1 MSNEAQDVT
10 VETTVDADTQD
21 QVVENAVE
29 TEVEETEN
37 AEADSPDTEG
47 QETEAEAPQETVE
60 EKAER
65 LEREAA
71 AKQKAIDRKTAA
83 YHAQQRKIAEL
94 QEQLAK
100 INQQPQAE
108 GLKEPSIDDP
118 EFDSYA
124 DYEKAKEDFLTK
136 KVEKEL
142 KSKMLQEQYQAEQQ
156 KAVQE
161 KLAKRQAQEA
171 EYIKINPAY
180 SKSAKEVNDYLP
192 TLSAPAAVQ
201 EAVLEAVYEG
211 NVPQII
217 DYFGSN
223 EGENLEELARIAQLT
238 PAKAAIE
245 IYKIQ
250 QKLSAK
256 TPVKKETKPAPKP
269 IEKVKGT
276 SKGSKTLTQMSPDE
290 LVKWAKS

>member
-10 VETTVDADTQD
+10 VETTADAEIQD

-29 TEVEETEN
+29 TETEEK
-37 AEADSPDTEG
+37 EANTSPEVDSEG
-47 QETEAEAPQETVE
+47 TEAEAPQETVE

-108 GLKEPSIDDP
+108 GLKEPNIDD
-118 EFDSYA
+118 FDSYA
-124 DYEKAKEDFLTK
+124 EYEKAKEEFVTK
-136 KVEKEL
+136 KVEREIKA
-142 KSKMLQEQYQAEQQ
+142 KMLQEQYQTEQQ
-156 KAVQE
+156 RALQE

-171 EYIKINPAY
+171 VYLKENPAY
-180 SKSAKEVNDYLP
+180 SQSVKEVTDFLP
-192 TLSAPAAVQ
+192 TLNAPDAVQ
-201 EAVLEAVYEG
+201 EAVLEAVYDG

-217 DYFGSN
+217 DYFGAN
-223 EGENLEELARIAQLT
+223 NGERLEELARISQLT

-245 IYKIQ
+245 VYKIQ
-250 QKLSAK
+250 QKLSQK
-256 TPVKKETKPAPKP
+256 VPEKKEVKQVPKP
-269 IEKVKGT
+269 IEKVKGVN
-276 SKGSKTLTQMSPDE
+276 KGSKTLSQMSPDE
-290 LVKWAKS
+290 LIKWAKS